1 MRSNAIAFSSGM
13 ESRGPQAGHATGSAW
28 KRRSSG
34 SSYSRRQS
42 GHIGKPA
49 MVVFGRS
56 YGTERTIV
64 NRGPQLVQLT
74 NG

>member
-1 MRSNAIAFSSGM
+1 VEA
-13 ESRGPQAGHATGSAW
+13 
-28 KRRSSG
+28 
-34 SSYSRRQS
+34 
-42 GHIGKPA
+42 A
-49 MVVFGRS
+49 MVVFARS